1 MFLSKPA
8 RSAAN
13 GEEATKKLKEE
24 GLTATYLQADLT
36 DAPSFAAVK
45 EKLVKDHGGL
55 DVLVNNAGMAFK
67 VGKPSCEIVSPR
79 LINEFLCYQVMLSMV
94 KFTTLLSHRLI
105 CVYLQSELQMAA
117 TDPHAHKVEVTL
129 ATNVFGTNMVCDTL
143 FPILKDGAR
152 YDYRR
157 ELLINSL
164 SFVYNLGSLY

>member
-1 MFLSKPA
+1 
-8 RSAAN
+8 
-13 GEEATKKLKEE
+13 
-24 GLTATYLQADLT
+24 
-36 DAPSFAAVK
+36 
-45 EKLVKDHGGL
+45 
-55 DVLVNNAGMAFK
+55 
-67 VGKPSCEIVSPR
+67 
-79 LINEFLCYQVMLSMV
+79 
-94 KFTTLLSHRLI
+94 
-105 CVYLQSELQMAA
+105 MAA